1 MPSNPLSW
9 LTPAWFRKM
18 QRQQVLQ
25 VQTTS
30 LRFLCEQDGAAERQI
45 KEQWLPILEGAPH
58 IRRAFL
64 VRAQYADQTEHVI
77 LALSSTDGSDAALMD
92 ALRIPYAAIFR
103 EDCPLDMAF
112 INEAQQSHIER
123 VCPPF
128 YTAP

>member
-1 MPSNPLSW
+1 MPTNPLSW

-18 QRQQVLQ
+18 QRQQVTQ
-25 VQTTS
+25 MQTTS
-30 LRFLCEQDGAAERQI
+30 LRFLCEQDGPAERQI
-45 KEQWLPILEGAPH
+45 KSQWMPILEADPR

-77 LALSSTDGSDAALMD
+77 LALSSTGGTDAGLMES
-92 ALRIPYAAIFR
+92 LRIPYTAIFR

-112 INEAQQSHIER
+112 ITDAQQSHIEK

-128 YTAP
+128 YTAA